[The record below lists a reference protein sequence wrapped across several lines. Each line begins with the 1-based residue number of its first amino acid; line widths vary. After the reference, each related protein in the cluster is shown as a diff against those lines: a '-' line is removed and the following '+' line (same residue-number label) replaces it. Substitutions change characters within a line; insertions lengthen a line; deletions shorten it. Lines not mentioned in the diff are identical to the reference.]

1 MFKKITTSLFI
12 FGCILSINAQPENI
26 STSLKFEQVINKI
39 EALYVDSV
47 DGEDLTEAAII
58 ALLEKLDPH
67 STYMPKKDANNA
79 RSQIDGS
86 FVGVGIR
93 FNIIKD
99 TILVVNT
106 ISGGP
111 SEKLG
116 ILPGDKIIE
125 VDNEIVAGIGIKN
138 SGVRSRLLGEKDSK
152 VLVSIKRGQSKNL
165 IKFNIKRDKIP
176 IYSVDASYMLDNK
189 IGYIKL
195 NSFSRTTTRE
205 MRAAITKL
213 KRQGMKKL
221 ILDLQDNG
229 GGLLSVA
236 QQLADEFLSGEK
248 LIVYSKGRTQ
258 PRQNLRAGNKG
269 LWEDGELV
277 ILVNEYTASASE
289 IVSGAVQDWD
299 RGVIVGR
306 RTFGKGLVQRPIRL
320 VDGSEM
326 RLTIARYYTP
336 TGRFIQ
342 KPYDDLKSYKNDISQ
357 RFLNGELM
365 HQDSVKLPD
374 SLKFKTLVKEREV
387 YSGGG
392 IMPDYFVAIDTS
404 DISPYYKQVNRG
416 GHLNSFALKYA
427 NANRTQIKN
436 TYPVFSDYNKKFT
449 IDKVIMDDFVSY
461 VSKEDS
467 TIILDKKE
475 FEISKK
481 LIELRLKANI
491 ALNIWEYAQFYEVF
505 NNRNEELQKAIELLN
520 SGKDLFKN

>member
-1 MFKKITTSLFI
+1 MFKKITASFFM
-12 FGCILSINAQPENI
+12 FGYILSINAQPENL

-39 EALYVDSV
+39 EGLYVDSV

-67 STYMPKKDANNA
+67 STYMPKKAASNA

-125 VDNEIVAGIGIKN
+125 VDNEVVAGTGIKN

-152 VLVSIKRGQSKNL
+152 VLVAVKRGNSNNL

-258 PRQNLRAGNKG
+258 PRQNLRANNKG
-269 LWEDGELV
+269 LWEKGELV

-299 RGVIVGR
+299 RGIIVGR

-404 DISPYYKQVNRG
+404 DISTYYKQVNRG
-416 GHLNSFALKYA
+416 GHLNGFALKYA
-427 NANRTQIKN
+427 NSNRAQIKE
-436 TYPVFSDYNKKFT
+436 TYPKFSDFNENFT
-449 IDKVIMDDFVSY
+449 IEKVIMDDFVRY

-467 TIILDKKE
+467 TIVLDKKE

-520 SGKDLFKN
+520 SGEDLFKN